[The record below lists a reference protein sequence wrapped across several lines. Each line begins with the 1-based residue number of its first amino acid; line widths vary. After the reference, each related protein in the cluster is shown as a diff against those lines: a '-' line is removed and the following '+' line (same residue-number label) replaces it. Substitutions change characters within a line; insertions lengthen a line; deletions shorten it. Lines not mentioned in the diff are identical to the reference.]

1 MQQAAAS
8 SGQTAGLEDYDPFN
22 KQKTT
27 SSVPAA
33 GGQPAVMSPTQEAAP
48 APPPQYTQT
57 AQQQA
62 TAADFQVRKTNWLT
76 KSLSC
81 TNVKHCFDI
90 PRLQELQVVQNK
102 QFPWRTL
109 VHSS

>member
-48 APPPQYTQT
+48 APAQPPQYTQS
-57 AQQQA
+57 AQQQV
-62 TAADFQVRKTNWLT
+62 TAADFQVRSSSDVLFHQCF
-76 KSLSC
+76 KSKLFID
-81 TNVKHCFDI
+81 V
-90 PRLQELQVVQNK
+90 PR
-102 QFPWRTL
+102 
-109 VHSS
+109 H